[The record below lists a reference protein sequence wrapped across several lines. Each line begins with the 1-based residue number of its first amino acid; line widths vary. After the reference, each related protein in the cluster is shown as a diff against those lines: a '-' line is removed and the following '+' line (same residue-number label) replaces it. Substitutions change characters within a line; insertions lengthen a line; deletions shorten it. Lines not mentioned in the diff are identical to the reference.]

1 MKIKKQQI
9 IDYWNKLKETDG
21 FKAFLGSMLA
31 ISMGLFLGIVLMIFV
46 NPNNSLQ
53 GIGRLLMGMFNNPR
67 GGWIGLGQLLYR
79 ATPLFF
85 TGLAVAFAFKTGL
98 FNIGASG
105 QYTMGIFIAALIGI
119 LGDSLG
125 SFQWIL
131 AVLGGMLGGFVWGF
145 IPGFFKAK
153 FNVHEVITS
162 IMFNYIGVFL
172 VNGILT
178 SNYLRNEM
186 VDLQRT
192 AKIDQ
197 SARTPYGFF
206 DTMFPNTGLD
216 ISIFIAIGTAIILY
230 IVLNKTVF
238 GRELKS
244 VGLNRDASKYA
255 GINEKRSIMLSM
267 AISGM
272 IAGLGGALFILA
284 PSARNFGNT
293 YSIESVIVAEG
304 FDGIPIAL
312 LAASNPIGVIFST
325 LFIGYISLSGIPMQ
339 SVGYVSEIVNMII
352 SIILYFSAF
361 ALIMTQNIGKIKN
374 LFKKRIKRKPSDQV
388 DVKAGDL

>member
-1 MKIKKQQI
+1 MIPRLLKKRRTTLMKIKKQQI

-46 NPNNSLQ
+46 NPSNSLQ

-197 SARTPYGFF
+197 AARTPYGFF

-216 ISIFIAIGTAIILY
+216 ISIFIA
-230 IVLNKTVF
+230 
-238 GRELKS
+238 
-244 VGLNRDASKYA
+244 
-255 GINEKRSIMLSM
+255 
-267 AISGM
+267 
-272 IAGLGGALFILA
+272 
-284 PSARNFGNT
+284 
-293 YSIESVIVAEG
+293 
-304 FDGIPIAL
+304 
-312 LAASNPIGVIFST
+312 
-325 LFIGYISLSGIPMQ
+325 
-339 SVGYVSEIVNMII
+339 
-352 SIILYFSAF
+352 
-361 ALIMTQNIGKIKN
+361 
-374 LFKKRIKRKPSDQV
+374 
-388 DVKAGDL
+388 